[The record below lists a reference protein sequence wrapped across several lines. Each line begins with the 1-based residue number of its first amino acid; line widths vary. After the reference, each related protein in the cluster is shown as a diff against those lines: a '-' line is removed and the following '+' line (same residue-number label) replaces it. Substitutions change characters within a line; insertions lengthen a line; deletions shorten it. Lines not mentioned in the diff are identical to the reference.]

1 MYYSATKKVSDVLKY
16 VQRQF
21 GDESGVQ
28 IKAEDVVRWVNAGQT
43 EIFRRN
49 EPMKATSTADL
60 IGGQH
65 TYTFPGGILKIQSI
79 LVNGVPV
86 PARSYQEAEEYILS
100 NDPNRTET
108 GQAQIW
114 YEWGGDFTLWPTP
127 DGDAAGGIVIKYIQA
142 PTDVTAEGDLLSIP
156 DTYYNRLVEYVL
168 SQAYELD
175 ENWNAADLKATQFGT
190 NLESQMNQNA
200 VQRNTYPTITVLDED
215 L

>member
-1 MYYSATKKVSDVLKY
+1 MYYSATKKASDVIKY

-28 IKAEDVVRWVNAGQT
+28 IKSEDVIRWINSGQT

-49 EPMKATSTADL
+49 EPLKATSSADL
-60 IGGQH
+60 VNGQH

-86 PARSYQEAEEYILS
+86 PARTYQEAEEYILS
-100 NDPNRTET
+100 NDPNRTQT
-108 GQAQIW
+108 GQSQIW

-127 DGDAAGGIVIKYIQA
+127 DSNVVGGIVIKYIQA
-142 PTDVTAEGDLLSIP
+142 PTEVNTETDTLSIP
-156 DTYYNRLVEYVL
+156 DMYFNRLVEYVL

-175 ENWNAADLKATQFGT
+175 ENWNAADMKATQFGS
-190 NLESQMNQNA
+190 NLESQLNQNN